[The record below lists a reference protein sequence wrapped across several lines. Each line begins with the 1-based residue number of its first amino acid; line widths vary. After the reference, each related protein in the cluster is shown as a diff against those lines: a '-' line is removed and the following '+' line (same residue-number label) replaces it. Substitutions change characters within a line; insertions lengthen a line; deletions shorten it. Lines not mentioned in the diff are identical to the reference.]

1 MKTFNSVFVLAL
13 GVLLSFGAFA
23 SEKKTFRHTFFGNA
37 NGNYTMVACSYAEPV
52 VMDWAKK
59 FGATEIEITCS
70 GGIQPPGMITP
81 ISLTVKYIPTD
92 LSGQTSQETIE
103 LESDGWNSN
112 CNYDSSLMRAMLRE
126 FTNVKALRKSDACF
140 TARDRYSFK
149 LEVTTGK

>member
-1 MKTFNSVFVLAL
+1 MKTFHSLSLLTL
-13 GVLLSFGAFA
+13 GFLISFGAIA

-37 NGNYTMVACSYAEPV
+37 NGNYTMVACSYAEPLIAE
-52 VMDWAKK
+52 WAAK
-59 FGATEIEITCS
+59 FGASEIEVTCS

-81 ISLTVKYIPTD
+81 ITLILKYVPTD
-92 LSGQTSQETIE
+92 LSGATSKETIE
-103 LESDGWNSN
+103 LESDGWSSN